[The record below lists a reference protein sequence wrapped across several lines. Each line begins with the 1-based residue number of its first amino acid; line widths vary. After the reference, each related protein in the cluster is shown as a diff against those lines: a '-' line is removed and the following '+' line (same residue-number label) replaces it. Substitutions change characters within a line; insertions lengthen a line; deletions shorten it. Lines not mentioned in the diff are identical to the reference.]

1 MDFDIKDTNTTATA
15 SHDCSSM
22 QAVSM
27 FSTATRLFGTAT
39 SMAQAARAAAEST
52 WASHEEAQGARLK
65 EGVAPISFADGDAA
79 GAASAASQKRMEE
92 ELEVLK
98 ARLTVAQDQLK
109 AERAAHSQSAAK
121 ALSGEVA
128 ALSEALI
135 RERQEFER
143 EKVQLGKHLRGAKED
158 VPQAPDE
165 GNGDLTEQMME
176 LRRQRDQARGVAQ
189 RIARQVS
196 VLAEQLEILQS
207 SREAFT
213 SALPDV
219 SAPEPE
225 QTLLQMDA
233 AEGRRPVSAS
243 NGPVPAGA
251 GASHRDP
258 TEEGDEGSA
267 PRPPVE
273 ITSGWDVFNPD
284 DQLEHTI
291 PTGRTEPTANT
302 QDGWGDFDFDDLM

>member
-1 MDFDIKDTNTTATA
+1 
-15 SHDCSSM
+15 
-22 QAVSM
+22 
-27 FSTATRLFGTAT
+27 
-39 SMAQAARAAAEST
+39 MAQAARAAAEST
-52 WASHEEAQGARLK
+52 WASHEEARPK
-65 EGVAPISFADGDAA
+65 EGVAQIISSADGDAA
-79 GAASAASQKRMEE
+79 GAASAASQKRLEE

-109 AERAAHSQSAAK
+109 AERAAHSQSATK

-128 ALSEALI
+128 ALSEALV

-143 EKVQLGKHLRGAKED
+143 EKVQLSKHLREAKED
-158 VPQAPDE
+158 LQQAPDE
-165 GNGDLTEQMME
+165 GNGHLSEMME
-176 LRRQRDQARGVAQ
+176 LRRQRDQARSVAQ
-189 RIARQVS
+189 CIARQVS
-196 VLAEQLEILQS
+196 VLAEELAVVRS
-207 SREAFT
+207 SREALS

-225 QTLLQMDA
+225 QTLLS
-233 AEGRRPVSAS
+233 EGRPVSTS
-243 NGPVPAGA
+243 NGPMPAGV
-251 GASHRDP
+251 GVSHRDP

-291 PTGRTEPTANT
+291 PTGRTEPAANT